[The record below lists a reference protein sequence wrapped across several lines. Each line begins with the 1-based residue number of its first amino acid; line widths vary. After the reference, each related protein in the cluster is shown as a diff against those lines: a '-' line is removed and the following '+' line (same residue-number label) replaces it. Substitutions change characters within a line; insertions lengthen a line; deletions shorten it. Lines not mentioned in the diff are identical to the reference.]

1 MEEVLVLIKPDGTQ
15 RVLAG
20 NILNQFMSDGVEL
33 AGLKLVKPS
42 KKLAQ
47 DHYKFLKGKFFYKQI
62 VDYISG
68 VFHQGEPVV
77 AMVFRGKDAVKKCR
91 LIAGA
96 TNPEEADPKSIR
108 GKYGRITT
116 KGLYENVVHV
126 SSSVEEAKREIKLWF
141 KQAELIKK

>member
-1 MEEVLVLIKPDGTQ
+1 MVLIKPDGTQ

-20 NILNQFMSDGVEL
+20 SILNQFMSDGVTMV
-33 AGLKLVKPS
+33 GLKLIKPT

-47 DHYKFLKGKFFYKQI
+47 EHYRFLKGKFFFNQI

-68 VFHQGEPVV
+68 SFHNGEPVV
-77 AMVFRGKDAVKKCR
+77 AMVFQGKGAVKKCR
-91 LIAGA
+91 QIAGA

-141 KQAELIKK
+141 KEAELIKK